1 MYIGVHK
8 PSASNGGN
16 KGSSSDLTDY
26 LSKEDKSKLDYI
38 TDDSLAEFKNFYDKD
53 NNELNVFEATEIID
67 NHSKG
72 LEKSD
77 TKFFMLT
84 INPSDKELD
93 HLKNISDKEANNT
106 NQNSDDVF
114 NKNLMNY
121 TRLVMDEY
129 AKNFGREINGKPL
142 NVDDLNYVARIE
154 NERTYKYNDPKVI
167 HNKEVS
173 KTNEGEYFRNS
184 KNEIIKEGMK
194 KDGNNE
200 HIHVIV
206 SRYDASKTLKLS
218 PHAIAKTSNDNHIV
232 NGQNVTIGFSH
243 VDFKINSEKAFD
255 NAFDYDRSKDKSTSN
270 SIENAKSDNKNSLTD
285 LLSKGNSIISKQGQ
299 VDTINLAETVGK
311 IAVSLVTNP
320 ANAVKNIA
328 EAGKEQFKAVA
339 LPDVDSNPIKEA
351 QQKLDLKQQAKEKVK
366 SAITSGGLD
375 KD

>member
-1 MYIGVHK
+1 MFIGVHK
-8 PSASNGGN
+8 PSSSNGGN

-38 TDDSLAEFKNFYDKD
+38 SDESLAEFKNFYDKD
-53 NNELNVFEATEIID
+53 NNELNVFEATELID
-67 NHSKG
+67 KHSKG

-77 TKFFMLT
+77 TKFYMIT
-84 INPSDKELD
+84 INPSDKELE
-93 HLKNISDKEANNT
+93 HLKNISNKEAENT
-106 NQNSDDVF
+106 GQNSDDIF
-114 NKNLMNY
+114 NKNLKIY
-121 TRLVMDEY
+121 TQLVMDEY
-129 AKNFGREINGKPL
+129 AKNFGRELNGKPL
-142 NVDDLNYVARIE
+142 SVENLNYVARIE
-154 NERTYKYNDPKVI
+154 TERTYKHNDKDVL

-173 KTNEGEYFRNS
+173 KTNEGEYLRNS

-194 KDGNNE
+194 KEGNNE
-200 HIHVIV
+200 HIHVII
-206 SRYDASKTLKLS
+206 SRYDASKSMKLS
-218 PHAIAKTSNDNHIV
+218 PTSNSRGESDKHV
-232 NGQNVTIGFSH
+232 LNGNQVQVGFNRKEFS
-243 VDFKINSEKAFD
+243 INCQKAFD
-255 NAFDYDRSKDKSTSN
+255 KEFQYERPKENTTEHLFNKSS
-270 SIENAKSDNKNSLTD
+270 NKNESSLTD
-285 LLSKGNSIISKQGQ
+285 MLSKGNSIISKQGQ